1 MNSNKKSNN
10 TIMTAKYI
18 QVYNQDKQDVT
29 KKIDSMSYERALRY
43 IDREIN
49 DFKAIRKTKTNK
61 AFIAESVRQLK
72 QKQKEINKKI
82 YNKRTL
88 KLIIFLMKTNN

>member
-10 TIMTAKYI
+10 TIMTEKYI

-49 DFKAIRKTKTNK
+49 DFKAIRKTKSNIT
-61 AFIAESVRQLK
+61 FIAESV
-72 QKQKEINKKI
+72 
-82 YNKRTL
+82 
-88 KLIIFLMKTNN
+88 